1 MNAMR
6 EIPGSDMDPADP
18 TRPLILVVE
27 DEPAVVTLLSYNL
40 RKQGYRVEAAADGH
54 EALSRVV
61 EVRPDLILLDW
72 MMPNLS
78 GIEVCRQL
86 RRNPSTRD
94 LPVIMLTAR
103 AEDQDAI
110 RGLNTGADD
119 YITKPFS
126 VEALMARIRA
136 LLRRSAGATEKGQLD
151 FHDISIDLA
160 EHRVIRN
167 GRRVHLG
174 PTEYRLLVWLMR
186 HPRRV
191 FAREEL
197 LDAVWGR
204 DIHVEPRTVD
214 VHIRRLRKAINGEN
228 ELDIVRTVRSAG
240 YALDTEPV

>member
-191 FAREEL
+191 FTREEL